1 MGVWIP
7 REANNMDIC
16 GEDNTDDN
24 VNNVGAEP
32 NGGAGEMR
40 VWVLREADSMI
51 DVSADINLGEN
62 RDGCNDRVDSTMYRS
77 IIGSLMYLMTGTRPD
92 IAVAVSIISQFSEN
106 PTKAHLQAA
115 MRVLRYMKGSKG
127 FRLHLGQDVRSFCDF
142 KEAAPISLLAFS
154 DANWGND
161 LDSRRSTT
169 GYLVY
174 IAGRVVSWSSKKQ
187 PTVALSSTEA
197 EYMAVTNTT
206 KEVMWHRAFLQE
218 LGFAQ
223 SQATT
228 IFEDNQSCIALAKN
242 PIHHARTKHI
252 DIQHHFVRE
261 KVESNEV
268 KIVYMPTETMV
279 ADALTKAL
287 AYPKFKKL
295 VEEMG
300 LRTRNL

>member
-1 MGVWIP
+1 M
-7 REANNMDIC
+7 
-16 GEDNTDDN
+16 
-24 VNNVGAEP
+24 
-32 NGGAGEMR
+32 
-40 VWVLREADSMI
+40 
-51 DVSADINLGEN
+51 
-62 RDGCNDRVDSTMYRS
+62 
-77 IIGSLMYLMTGTRPD
+77 
-92 IAVAVSIISQFSEN
+92 
-106 PTKAHLQAA
+106 
-115 MRVLRYMKGSKG
+115 
-127 FRLHLGQDVRSFCDF
+127 
-142 KEAAPISLLAFS
+142 
-154 DANWGND
+154 
-161 LDSRRSTT
+161 
-169 GYLVY
+169 
-174 IAGRVVSWSSKKQ
+174 
-187 PTVALSSTEA
+187 
-197 EYMAVTNTT
+197 
-206 KEVMWHRAFLQE
+206 QE

-228 IFEDNQSCIALAKN
+228 IFEDNQSCIALVKN